1 MNTVTILLNYNN
13 HWDTE
18 ICINSLKKHAPTLKI
33 VVVDNNSIGN
43 EIDFICKKF
52 TGVKLLKNKENIGFG
67 RGNNTGIKWALKNTN
82 KKYVLILNNDTYI
95 KDDAIDILENF
106 MENNPKISGCSARIV
121 YADIPN
127 ILWYG
132 GGELNWKRGGAI
144 SKFMNKPFDGN
155 LSNKEVDFI
164 TGCCMMIRRE
174 LFEKIGG
181 FDPRYFMYYEDVEL
195 CARIKK
201 NGGKLFY
208 IPKSIIYHRV
218 HGSIR
223 KNEEKI
229 NAILKP
235 QLPFFIEHTY
245 CNILITFMSYANKS
259 EKILGSIYLALRWF
273 RNIVI
278 YIING
283 RFEALPSL
291 YKSLR
296 RFFDL
301 RKTKYMGEL
310 LKIENFPE

>member
-1 MNTVTILLNYNN
+1 MNTATILLNYNN

-18 ICINSLKKHAPTLKI
+18 LCINSLKKHAPTQKI

-52 TGVKLLKNKENIGFG
+52 TGVKLLKNSENIGFG

-82 KKYVLILNNDTYI
+82 KKYILILNNDTYI

-121 YADIPN
+121 YADRPN

-144 SKFMNKPFDGN
+144 SKSMNKPFDGN

-181 FDPRYFMYYEDVEL
+181 FDPRYFMYYEDVEF

-201 NGGKLFY
+201 NSGKLFY
-208 IPKSIIYHRV
+208 IPQSIIYHRV

-223 KNEEKI
+223 KSNENLEHNI
-229 NAILKP
+229 KP
-235 QLPFFIEHTY
+235 QYEFYIEHSF
-245 CNILITFMSYANKS
+245 CNTLLTFTNYANYS
-259 EKILGSIYLALRWF
+259 EKFWGSMYLSLRWLRTIF
-273 RNIVI
+273 VYVKNK
-278 YIING
+278 
-283 RFEALPSL
+283 RFHIFIAL
-291 YKSLR
+291 YKAIR
-296 RFFDL
+296 RFF
-301 RKTKYMGEL
+301 RMKKIQFYNEL
-310 LKIENFPE
+310 L